1 MTDSGNHK
9 ITPTSP
15 DDAMLCLIELKLA
28 LDRNDLPTARGL
40 LSSLVSHTAW
50 LSDFDHIFECL
61 DGKAP
66 DVSECLRWTQWQ
78 LGNLKLGQAV
88 GADENRGNLR
98 ETKPYPSPV
107 AVGLIK
113 SSTRTTAER
122 TAVKVDPVTRLDEET
137 ETSIVRESENENEL
151 DDLWDELLNE
161 D

>member
-15 DDAMLCLIELKLA
+15 DDAMLCLVELKLA

-40 LSSLVSHTAW
+40 LASLVSHTAW

-61 DGKAP
+61 DGSSP
-66 DVSECLRWTQWQ
+66 DVAECLRWTQWQ
-78 LGNLKLGQAV
+78 LGNLQFGQAI
-88 GADENRGNLR
+88 GADENKGNLR

-113 SSTRTTAER
+113 SSTRTTAQGYA
-122 TAVKVDPVTRLDEET
+122 THTDPFTVLDEAT
-137 ETSIVRESENENEL
+137 ETSIVSESESENELEDLL
-151 DDLWDELLNE
+151 DDLLDEN
-161 D
+161 